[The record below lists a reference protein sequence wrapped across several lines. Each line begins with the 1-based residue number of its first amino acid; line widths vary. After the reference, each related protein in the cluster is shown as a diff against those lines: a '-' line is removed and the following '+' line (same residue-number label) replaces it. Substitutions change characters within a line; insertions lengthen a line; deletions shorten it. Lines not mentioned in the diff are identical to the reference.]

1 MPNNSTL
8 VKVQTATTTVSTEVR
23 GFLSHGSLQLPANY
37 SVENALKSASLMLP
51 TVRGKNNMPAI
62 ESCTA
67 ESIKSA
73 LLSMCVQGLNPDK
86 KQCYFIAYGETLT
99 LQRSYLGD
107 VAVAKQVD
115 PSIDEI
121 YSEAVYE
128 GDKFDYEIKRGK
140 IVEVHHS
147 QKLENKKNAIIAAY
161 ATVVYKDG
169 SEISTV
175 MTIDQIK
182 QAWKQSTAHP
192 FNDDGSLKKDS
203 VHAKFPEEM
212 AKKTV
217 VHKACKPIIGSSS
230 DASLFGQYAR
240 KCADEA
246 DAAEVD
252 EEVAE
257 NANKEYIN
265 VEANEPPAGVDPETG
280 EVIEP
285 APQTAA
291 PKSAAPKKEAEPF

>member
-1 MPNNSTL
+1 MSEKLSIIRN
-8 VKVQTATTTVSTEVR
+8 ATTAVSTDVR
-23 GFLSHGSLQLPANY
+23 GFLAQGSLQLPANY
-37 SVENALKSASLMLP
+37 SVENALKSAALMLP
-51 TVRGKNNMPAI
+51 SVKNFQN
-62 ESCTA
+62 CTQ
-67 ESIKSA
+67 ESIKSS

-86 KQCYFIAYGETLT
+86 KQCYFIAYGETLAC
-99 LQRSYLGD
+99 QRSYLGD
-107 VAVAKQVD
+107 IAVSKRVD
-115 PSIDEI
+115 TNIDEI

-140 IVEVHHS
+140 ITEIHHS
-147 QKLENKKNAIIAAY
+147 QKLENKSKPIIAAY

-175 MTIDQIK
+175 MTMEQIK
-182 QAWKQSTAHP
+182 QAWKQSTSKP
-192 FNDDGSLKKDS
+192 FDEKGNLKADS

-230 DASLFGQYAR
+230 DASLFGKYAR
-240 KCADEA
+240 QCADVS

-252 EEVAE
+252 QEVSE
-257 NANKEYIN
+257 NANREY
-265 VEANEPPAGVDPETG
+265 VETSANEVPTNVDPETG

-285 APQTAA
+285 APQ
-291 PKSAAPKKEAEPF
+291 KEAEPF

>member
-1 MPNNSTL
+1 MSNKLS
-8 VKVQTATTTVSTEVR
+8 VVQAATTAVSTDVR
-23 GFLSHGSLQLPANY
+23 GYLAHGSLQLPANY
-37 SVENALKSASLMLP
+37 SVENALKSAALSLP
-51 TVRGKNNMPAI
+51 SVKNFQN
-62 ESCTA
+62 CTQD
-67 ESIKSA
+67 SVKSA

-86 KQCYFIAYGETLT
+86 KQCYFITYGETLT

-140 IVEVHHS
+140 ITEVHHS
-147 QKLENKKNAIIAAY
+147 QKLENKSKPITAAY
-161 ATVVYKDG
+161 ATVVYRDG

-192 FNDDGSLKKDS
+192 FDDKGNLKPDS

-230 DASLFGQYAR
+230 DASLFGKYA
-240 KCADEA
+240 KQCADVA

-252 EEVAE
+252 EEVSE
-257 NANKEYIN
+257 NANRQY
-265 VEANEPPAGVDPETG
+265 VETSANEVPDNVDPETG
-280 EVIEP
+280 EV
-285 APQTAA
+285 
-291 PKSAAPKKEAEPF
+291 KESEPF